1 MKRTKKSEHMK
12 TRIHILCL
20 LLCASAA
27 FCLHGVVQAQPGTLD
42 LTFNGNG
49 YTVTSFQTCF
59 SYAMATC
66 VDPDGKIISAA
77 YQWDTTL
84 HPPMSKLM
92 VIRYNADGSIDQGF
106 GTGGMVTADFAS
118 QSLAAALQSDGK
130 IVVAGLSKTGSQT
143 VSRMTLFRLNNDGSF
158 DQAFGQG
165 GMAQDSL
172 GRWSSSV
179 AVLADGRILAA
190 GVGYTSGTPSY
201 SFHMLAMHHADGTM
215 DTTFGNAGVVTTMIP
230 NCTGAY
236 ILGVVVQPDGKILL
250 GDEVKLGRSCMAMMR
265 YNPDGS
271 PDAGF
276 GSNGLVIDSAGLRN
290 GCYKLAVQ
298 PDGRILVPAYIYPDD
313 LNHSHYSLFRY
324 LPDGRRDSTFHNSGM
339 EIGEGGAAYDIVLQP
354 DGKILTCGNLMN
366 DSTIKHAVVK
376 RYLSSGEPDFSFG
389 TNGIADL
396 NIEPPSGLLGLA
408 LCPDGKIAAAG
419 YCNEAVSPSPTWRN
433 TLTLRLNSFAVGIS
447 ESGPGQIVRI
457 SPNPFVDF
465 ITVETPGLNGSI
477 IEVHSI
483 QGQMIELLK
492 MEGEKGTFN
501 LGHLPAGSYLLKTI
515 TGGNR
520 QSVPMI
526 KIK

>member
-1 MKRTKKSEHMK
+1 MKKIIITA
-12 TRIHILCL
+12 L
-20 LLCASAA
+20 LAIVTLAT
-27 FCLHGVVQAQPGTLD
+27 GAQPGAPD
-42 LTFNGNG
+42 LSFNGSGFAVN
-49 YTVTSFQTCF
+49 SLEKSW
-59 SYAMATC
+59 SYAMTTS
-66 VDPDGKIISAA
+66 VSPDGKIISAGV
-77 YQWDTTL
+77 QRDTTL
-84 HPPMSKLM
+84 NPSKLTLM
-92 VIRYNADGSIDQGF
+92 VIRYNPDGSVDQSF
-106 GTGGMVTADFAS
+106 GVGGMVGSDYYFEANAS
-118 QSLAAALQSDGK
+118 CFLEDGK
-130 IVVAGLSKTGSQT
+130 ILIAGTSRFGSAGNF
-143 VSRMTLFRLNNDGSF
+143 RITLCRLNSDGSF
-158 DQAFGQG
+158 DNGFGQG
-165 GMAQDSL
+165 GVVQDTLS
-172 GRWSSSV
+172 GQETAFAS
-179 AVLADGRILAA
+179 AVNVFPDGRILIA
-190 GVGYTSGTPSY
+190 GGGYIGYGTPDQKPY
-201 SFHMLAMHHADGTM
+201 YILAMHHADGTM
-215 DTTFGNAGVVTTMIP
+215 DTTFGNAGVIMTEIP
-230 NCTGAY
+230 NATGVY
-236 ILGVVVQPDGKILL
+236 ILGMAIQSDGKILLGNTVKKSGKYCLAMVRYHPDGTLDPGFGTNGMATDSAGVKTGCYKLAIQPDGKIL
-250 GDEVKLGRSCMAMMR
+250 
-265 YNPDGS
+265 
-271 PDAGF
+271 
-276 GSNGLVIDSAGLRN
+276 
-290 GCYKLAVQ
+290 
-298 PDGRILVPAYIYPDD
+298 VPAWVNPDD
-313 LNHSHYSLFRY
+313 LSHPRYSLFRY
-324 LPDGRRDSTFHNSGM
+324 NSDGTRDSSFGDNGLIM
-339 EIGEGGAAYDIVLQP
+339 EEGGSSYNIVLQP